1 MRNWRV
7 RSLRQNLRP
16 LRRLPDLLP
25 WRKRAPSQLKSAP
38 LPRRPRCR
46 KSICPT
52 NGRPFS
58 KRRVLARELANLPPL
73 CQQRLRLD
81 PRVTRRPGTWK
92 SFKLARNLRLP
103 RRPTHRRSP
112 RSMLPAQHVQ
122 FRSNRNASPEKR
134 GRSMRRPSPNKYQRL
149 EFRRNLL
156 SQSSPNSN
164 WNRSMNSCWKRSHW
178 CPRRLASP
186 VCSRRCSTSFGPN
199 WVRWARKTK
208 TSKRT
213 TTWASRFVRWGSSRK
228 PSASFRKSPKPA
240 IAAIWYERALR
251 TPGND
256 PESTLALRYDLG
268 VAQESAG
275 EPEAALKSFSQ
286 VYAMNIDYRDV
297 AERIAALQKPI
308 RRS

>member
-7 RSLRQNLRP
+7 RFLRQNRRPRKPPNRSRWRDRYPKSPRNPPRKNLRP

-46 KSICPT
+46 KSICPM

-58 KRRVLARELANLPPL
+58 KRRVLARGLANLPPL

-92 SFKLARNLRLP
+92 SFKLARNLRLL

-134 GRSMRRPSPNKYQRL
+134 GRSLPRPSPNKYQRL

-156 SQSSPNSN
+156 SQASPNSN

-178 CPRRLASP
+178 SP
-186 VCSRRCSTSFGPN
+186 
-199 WVRWARKTK
+199 
-208 TSKRT
+208 RT
-213 TTWASRFVRWGSSRK
+213 TRGRPTSRLLHRIQRRSVKTPRQHPPRAAVLL
-228 PSASFRKSPKPA
+228 PISFLPILPRKS
-240 IAAIWYERALR
+240 ISSAAATYRR
-251 TPGND
+251 D
-256 PESTLALRYDLG
+256 
-268 VAQESAG
+268 
-275 EPEAALKSFSQ
+275 SQ
-286 VYAMNIDYRDV
+286 
-297 AERIAALQKPI
+297 
-308 RRS
+308 